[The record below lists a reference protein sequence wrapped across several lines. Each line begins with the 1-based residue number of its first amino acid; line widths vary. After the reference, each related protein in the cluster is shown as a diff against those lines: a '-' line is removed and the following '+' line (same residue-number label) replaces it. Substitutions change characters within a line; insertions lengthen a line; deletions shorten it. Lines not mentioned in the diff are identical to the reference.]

1 MDSSITVPS
10 LARLGLRMHWKTKVP
25 GLLYM
30 IAGTLQFSDAKTLGE
45 IPKGVVCLILP
56 FSHLGTVPA
65 CDRKTN
71 RPTDRQMDGRHAKIF
86 YFPDPRNKKTCGG
99 TCRRPLNGIIGKM
112 GRFASE
118 EVVLQLDNSK
128 CVPALL
134 YGFYRGLSFEQDR
147 S

>member
-1 MDSSITVPS
+1 MNSSITMPS

-45 IPKGVVCLILP
+45 IPKGVVWSCLLAILVQCR
-56 FSHLGTVPA
+56 SVTE
-65 CDRKTN
+65 KQ
-71 RPTDRQMDGRHAKIF
+71 TDRQTDRWTDGMPR
-86 YFPDPRNKKTCGG
+86 YFISRIHGIKKTCGG